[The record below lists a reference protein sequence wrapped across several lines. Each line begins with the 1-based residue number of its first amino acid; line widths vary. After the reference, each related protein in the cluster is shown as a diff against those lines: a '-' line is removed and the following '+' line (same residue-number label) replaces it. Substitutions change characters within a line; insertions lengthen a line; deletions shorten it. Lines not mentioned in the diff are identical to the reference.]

1 MYLCGFIFILI
12 NIFINEI
19 SSAEFDDL
27 FQILSACIPNE
38 RFTNI
43 NLVFNQSI
51 DDQSLRG
58 KHDIFHRNHSRFIG
72 NYHRYFRQY
81 SKWAFI
87 FKFQRIIKFFLLN
100 SILVRTCY
108 FNFIYLFSDYEED
121 ITTSKSLLNLV
132 LDPSSLYEQQTN
144 FENESWIFQLRLSP
158 NTPEYEIIVSVR
170 SYFDRLP
177 NIAFRSRIY
186 VLVQTDDVRLFEV
199 YRKMSAVNLTV
210 SLLCKLDGETSRV
223 KFLNG
228 YEIWARRK
236 DLSGV
241 HLDIVYLPDH
251 PLISTVNKVE
261 IMPFFII

>member
-1 MYLCGFIFILI
+1 M
-12 NIFINEI
+12 
-19 SSAEFDDL
+19 
-27 FQILSACIPNE
+27 
-38 RFTNI
+38 
-43 NLVFNQSI
+43 
-51 DDQSLRG
+51 
-58 KHDIFHRNHSRFIG
+58 
-72 NYHRYFRQY
+72 
-81 SKWAFI
+81 
-87 FKFQRIIKFFLLN
+87 
-100 SILVRTCY
+100 
-108 FNFIYLFSDYEED
+108 
-121 ITTSKSLLNLV
+121 LNLV

-210 SLLCKLDGETSRV
+210 SQMCKLDGETRRV

-228 YEIWARRK
+228 NEIWARRK

-261 IMPFFII
+261 IIIPFFII